1 MCMKLTPENLNTNSC
16 LYIYGVIIT
25 PNYKI
30 MQQISN
36 RIVFIKLNKTK
47 MKYDDTAN
55 SRN

>member
-1 MCMKLTPENLNTNSC
+1 MYMKLTPENLNTNSC
-16 LYIYGVIIT
+16 LYIYGVIIM